1 MHIFLNITLL
11 LLGSGLMAWRLNK
24 PLGPW
29 RDHVGMILLLYGFGH
44 FLAYLL
50 GFTALLKTSPLM
62 AAVWGGLWV
71 LLMIM
76 GFTLAY
82 PLLERHLFQSHS
94 DLEAQGK
101 RVFEGFHGMRVL
113 LGLAGIG
120 LAITVLLARLG
131 VL

>member
-1 MHIFLNITLL
+1 MHVFINITLL
-11 LLGSGLMAWRLNK
+11 LVGSGLMTWRLDK

-44 FLAYLL
+44 FLAYLV
-50 GFTALLKTSPLM
+50 GFTTMLETSPVM
-62 AAVWGGLWV
+62 AAIWGGLWV
-71 LLMIM
+71 LFMII

-82 PLLERHLFQSHS
+82 PILKRHLFQSHS

-101 RVFEGFHGMRVL
+101 RVFDGFHGMRVV

-120 LAITVLLARLG
+120 FAITVLLARLG